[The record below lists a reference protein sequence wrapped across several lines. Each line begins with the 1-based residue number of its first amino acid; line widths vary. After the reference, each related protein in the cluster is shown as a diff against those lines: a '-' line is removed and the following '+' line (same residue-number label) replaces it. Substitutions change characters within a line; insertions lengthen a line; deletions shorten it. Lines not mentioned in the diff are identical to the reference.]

1 VEIRLVKALGFLK
14 TETASFTGKVSSIF
28 RALLSSTMQD
38 AEAMQRMDLHEP
50 KSLKEKVTAKL
61 LGYALERV
69 KV

>member
-1 VEIRLVKALGFLK
+1 
-14 TETASFTGKVSSIF
+14 
-28 RALLSSTMQD
+28 MQD